1 MLCGVSQA
9 QQVLKN
15 VFGYNNF
22 RGQQAKIIESVLA
35 GKHSMALM
43 PTGSGKSLCFQIPS
57 KLLGGTTLVLSPLIA
72 LMKDQVDQAKKVGFK
87 TDYINS
93 SLTREERESRY
104 KKLARGDY
112 ELVYV
117 TPERFLKE
125 EFREA
130 LRGLKVP
137 LLAIDEAHCISE
149 WGHDFRPD
157 FTRVPE
163 FRELLGNPTVLF
175 LTATATPRVQQDII
189 KQAALKSDEVAIF
202 FGGLSRPNLVFSV
215 EDLYGMDSKIQHFVV
230 NRHAHP
236 GPSIVYFALIS
247 TLEKFAREISRL
259 NFRPSVYHGSMNAQ
273 ARKSNQR
280 AFLDGENDLMLATPA
295 FGLGINK
302 PDVRLLIHA
311 EVPGSIEAY
320 FQEAGRAGRDDKES
334 HCVLLY
340 DQDDIRTQ
348 EEFVKWAHPEPEFIQ
363 NVFSLIE
370 KNPLRLKQEGLDF
383 LREQMNFYNRRDFR
397 VETSVNL
404 LKRWGFLSEDSSG
417 DLKIERPF
425 ASGGELHDGDLLD
438 KNKNVQRIRSDSSR
452 LHGMVEY
459 ATSEICRVK
468 KIHEYFG
475 DRVSDCGLCDN
486 CKRFVSP

>member
-1 MLCGVSQA
+1 MSTA
-9 QQVLKN
+9 REVLTN
-15 VFGYNNF
+15 VFKFPGF
-22 RGQQAKIIESVLA
+22 RGQQSEIIENVLA
-35 GKHSMALM
+35 GRHSMALM

-57 KLLGGTTLVLSPLIA
+57 KLLGGTTVVLSPLIA

-93 SLTREERESRY
+93 SLTKDERESRY
-104 KKLARGDY
+104 KRLARGDY

-130 LRGLKVP
+130 LQKIKVP

-163 FRELLGNPTVLF
+163 FRELLGNPTMLF

-189 KQAALKSDEVAIF
+189 KQAGLEASQVQIF
-202 FGGLSRPNLVFSV
+202 FGGLSRPNLIFSV
-215 EDLYGMDSKIQHFVV
+215 EDIYGMDSKIQHFVA
-230 NRHAHP
+230 NIHAHP
-236 GPSIVYFALIS
+236 GPAIVYFALIS
-247 TLEKFAREISRL
+247 TLEKFAKEISRL
-259 NFRPSVYHGSMNAQ
+259 SFSPAVYHGSMSAQ
-273 ARKSNQR
+273 ARRGNQKR
-280 AFLDGENDLMLATPA
+280 FLEGECDLMLATPA

-302 PDVRLLIHA
+302 PDIRLLMHA
-311 EVPGSIEAY
+311 EIPGSIEAY
-320 FQEAGRAGRDDKES
+320 FQEAGRAGRDDKPS

-340 DQDDIRTQ
+340 DQDDVRIQ
-348 EEFVKWAHPEPEFIQ
+348 EEFVKWAHPEPEFIS

-404 LKRWGFLSEDSSG
+404 LKRWGFLSEDPDG
-417 DLKIERPF
+417 QLKIERPF
-425 ASGGELHDGDLLD
+425 KESTGGDPHDGDLFD
-438 KNKNVQRIRSDSSR
+438 NAKNLQRIRSDSSR
-452 LHGMVEY
+452 LFEIVNY
-459 ATSEICRVK
+459 ATTDVCRVQ

-475 DRVSDCGLCDN
+475 DPVQSPCGLCDV
-486 CKRFVSP
+486 CKRSVHP